1 MPLIA
6 LHACVSLWLMS
17 ATKVHNYYWW
27 IGAIVW
33 LLDGAR
39 WRSTGISLL
48 CRRSSKGKRDKTTY
62 VRSAANSIELILPR
76 RATRPRRPI
85 CHHTSYS
92 SLQARAK
99 TCMHACI
106 ACTVPAGCGLW
117 PRPSIADRAGV
128 RVGKQHVQLEY
139 CPAVSDR
146 DRL

>member
-62 VRSAANSIELILPR
+62 VRSAANSIELIILPR

-85 CHHTSYS
+85 CHHVHE
-92 SLQARAK
+92 LIVRCKQEQR
-99 TCMHACI
+99 HAC
-106 ACTVPAGCGLW
+106 THSLH
-117 PRPSIADRAGV
+117 RAG
-128 RVGKQHVQLEY
+128 RLW
-139 CPAVSDR
+139 AVATAIHRRSGR
-146 DRL
+146 RSRRQATRTARILSGR